1 MKRRSVLLMLAC
13 VFAVGGVSAAP
24 VSAAAAHPNA
34 VVTWNGI
41 MISTFA
47 LAPVP
52 PPPPVA
58 IRLGAIVQA
67 SVFDAVNGIDPQY
80 TPIHVAPAG
89 PPNASRQAAAAGAAY
104 TALVTLFSAQKP
116 ALDADLAAS
125 LAAIDDESSSAIAD
139 GLAWGDSVAAQILS
153 WRAGDGFT
161 SVIPPYVQGS
171 APGDWQPTPGPS
183 TGPPK
188 FRTLTVTTPFA
199 MTSPSEF
206 RPAGPPALTS
216 SQYATALNEV
226 EAYGSATST
235 VRSASQTETAKF
247 WQMDTPVAMWDR
259 VADSLAQANHFNL
272 IRSARLLALTNLA
285 QADAIIAV
293 FDAKNAFNFWRPVTA
308 IQQAAFDGN
317 PDTVAD
323 PSWSSLLIV
332 PYFQEYPSAHSGVSS
347 AATTVLASVFGND
360 TKFTVTSDGLPGV
373 VRSFDTF
380 SDAVAQVANARVW
393 AGFHFRF
400 SVVDGTQL
408 GTQIGQLADSTL
420 MQRVGDQ

>member
-1 MKRRSVLLMLAC
+1 MKRKSVLLVLAF
-13 VFAVGGVSAAP
+13 VIAVGGASAGP
-24 VSAAAAHPNA
+24 VGAAAAHPNA
-34 VVTWNGI
+34 VITWNGI
-41 MISTFA
+41 MLSTFA
-47 LAPVP
+47 TAALP
-52 PPPPVA
+52 PPIA

-80 TPIHVAPAG
+80 ASIHVAPAG

-104 TALVTLFSAQKP
+104 KALVTLFASQKP

-125 LAAIDDESSSAIAD
+125 LAAMDDESSSDVAD
-139 GLAWGDSVAAQILS
+139 GVAWGEAVAGQILS
-153 WRAGDGFT
+153 WRAGDGFN
-161 SVIPPYVQGS
+161 SVLPTYVPGT
-171 APGDWQPTPGPS
+171 APGDWQSTPGGS
-183 TGPPK
+183 GPPK
-188 FRTLTVTTPFA
+188 FRMLAVTAPFA

-216 SQYATALNEV
+216 SQYAAAVNEV

-235 VRSASQTETAKF
+235 VRTPFQTETAKF

-259 VADSLAQANHFNL
+259 VADSLAEANHFNL
-272 IRSARLLALTNLA
+272 MRSARLLALLNLA

-317 PDTVAD
+317 PDTVPD
-323 PSWSSLLIV
+323 PTWVSLLIV

-347 AATTVLASVFGND
+347 AAATVLASVFGND
-360 TKFTVTSDGLPGV
+360 IQFTVTSSGLPGV
-373 VRSFDTF
+373 DRSFNTF

-408 GTQIGQLADSTL
+408 GTQIGQLAESTL
-420 MQRVGDQ
+420 MKRIRD